1 MKPEN
6 ILLDSKDLR
15 KLDVKITDFGF
26 SCFFD
31 PARGL
36 DLQLGSP
43 LYMAPEVIK
52 GHNYNEKVDVWSIGV
67 ITYMLISGRN
77 PFPGATK
84 EDVKLLITR
93 PEPVNLETPKL
104 AMMSIQAKDFIMKSM
119 EKEPRRRASA
129 KQLLDHPWIKEMI
142 SQRPRKEVK
151 KEDQIQIL

>member
-1 MKPEN
+1 
-6 ILLDSKDLR
+6 
-15 KLDVKITDFGF
+15 
-26 SCFFD
+26 
-31 PARGL
+31 
-36 DLQLGSP
+36 
-43 LYMAPEVIK
+43 MAPEVIK

-93 PEPVNLETPKL
+93 PEPVDLDTPKL
-104 AMMSIQAKDFIMKSM
+104 AMMSLQAKDFIMKSM

-142 SQRPRKEVK
+142 SQRPSKEVK
-151 KEDQIQIL
+151 KDDQIQIL